1 MTALDVMVFAWLI
14 VAMAASIAAH
24 LYALRMSPPEARIER
39 QLDWVTIAIAVIYIT
54 GYVLVATG
62 WWPILSWSR
71 TFRGVS
77 LIAVPV
83 IWVLPP
89 WRRAVQ
95 WRADRAAAAHI
106 VALAAEARSTTDV
119 G

>member
-39 QLDWVTIAIAVIYIT
+39 QLDWVTIAIAAIYMG
-54 GYVLVATG
+54 GYMLVAWG
-62 WWPILSWSR
+62 IWPILSWSR

-77 LIAVPV
+77 LVAIPLVWVVPA
-83 IWVLPP
+83 
-89 WRRAVQ
+89 WRRGLQ
-95 WRADRAAAAHI
+95 WRANRHAAARI
-106 VALAAEARSTTDV
+106 VAIAAEQRSPDV
-119 G
+119 R